1 VNFDKSRHEPH
12 HAHLARRAYRA
23 SELPRVLP
31 FGKTKIAELLRTGAI
46 KSRLV
51 GGSRII
57 TAEEVERLIAG
68 GE

>member
-1 VNFDKSRHEPH
+1 VNSANHPQP
-12 HAHLARRAYRA
+12 HLARRAYRA

-31 FGKTKIAELLRTGAI
+31 WGKTKIAEMIRTGTI
-46 KSRLV
+46 KSRMI

-57 TAEEVERLIAG
+57 AAEEVERLIAG